1 LKPYDSII
9 IGAGHNGLV
18 CAAYLA
24 QRGQNVLLLESSG
37 QPGGLAA
44 TREFHPGFKTSVAH
58 SISHFPRKIIRDLK
72 LESHGLKTTS
82 SPVPTIGLSM
92 DENHVVLHGGSV
104 SGVGDK
110 DIKAYGEYSRLMQRF
125 ADMLQPFWLK
135 TIPRIKIGSLA
146 EMMTFAHI
154 GLRMRLLG
162 KDDMR
167 EFMRIAALP
176 TRDLVDEY
184 FDDDTLKA
192 ILCWDGLIGS
202 KMAPR
207 SPNGAVLAMLY
218 RMAGEHHGAHVIPE
232 GGVSA
237 LIEALHSSAKAAGVE
252 IRTDTHVE
260 RVLVQPDDS
269 GLAAHG
275 VQLSNGD
282 RIEAKRVISSADPR
296 RTFVELVGV
305 ENLEIEFC
313 NRIHRLRCDGY
324 VAKMHLALS
333 GLPEF
338 NGLDHANGR
347 MIIAPDMDTIEFAY
361 DDAKYGECS
370 QQPVMEIVLPSLHD
384 ASMAPDGQHVLSAHV
399 MYAPYRLKG
408 GWDQATRDSFSERII
423 ETLARYA
430 PGIREL
436 IIHQEL
442 LTPVDLEKNYHVT
455 GGHWHHTEFAI
466 DQALMMRPTYEAAQ
480 YSTPLPGLYL
490 CGAGCHPGGDLM
502 GGPGHN
508 AAREILR

>member
-1 LKPYDSII
+1 
-9 IGAGHNGLV
+9 
-18 CAAYLA
+18 
-24 QRGQNVLLLESSG
+24 
-37 QPGGLAA
+37 
-44 TREFHPGFKTSVAH
+44 
-58 SISHFPRKIIRDLK
+58 
-72 LESHGLKTTS
+72 
-82 SPVPTIGLSM
+82 
-92 DENHVVLHGGSV
+92 
-104 SGVGDK
+104 
-110 DIKAYGEYSRLMQRF
+110 
-125 ADMLQPFWLK
+125 
-135 TIPRIKIGSLA
+135 
-146 EMMTFAHI
+146 
-154 GLRMRLLG
+154 
-162 KDDMR
+162 
-167 EFMRIAALP
+167 
-176 TRDLVDEY
+176 
-184 FDDDTLKA
+184 
-192 ILCWDGLIGS
+192 
-202 KMAPR
+202 
-207 SPNGAVLAMLY
+207 
-218 RMAGEHHGAHVIPE
+218 MAGAHHGAHVIPE
-232 GGVSA
+232 SGVSA
-237 LIEALHSSAKAAGVE
+237 LIEALHSSARASGVE

-313 NRIHRLRCDGY
+313 NRIRRLRCDGY

-384 ASMAPDGQHVLSAHV
+384 PSMAPDGQHVLSAHV
-399 MYAPYRLKG
+399 MYAPYQLKD
-408 GWDQATRDSFSERII
+408 GWDQETRDSFGERII

-430 PGIREL
+430 PGIHDL

-442 LTPVDLEKNYHVT
+442 LTPVDLEQNYHVT

-480 YSTPLPGLYL
+480 YKTPLPGLYL